1 MKTRTHFPLGSVLVA
16 PALLKEIKVGERS
29 VRDVPAAV
37 FPGNKLQ
44 VGLLGMTF
52 SPSCLIS
59 RWPADARSEAV
70 KAGRFSLFR
79 RHSD

>member
-52 SPSCLIS
+52 LSKLSHF
-59 RWPADARSEAV
+59 EV
-70 KAGRFSLFR
+70 AGGRLVLKQ
-79 RHSD
+79 